1 MLTQQEKDFLHYWE
15 VNREKEGRFTYR
27 LLHGLPQ
34 GIIFGAPI
42 FICFLFRDWY
52 KWLPF
57 VSGEELLVVAIGVFC
72 VVLFYSIFRQQYLW
86 DRKEQQ
92 YKEISARAGAP
103 GAQKPS
109 GLNNDN
115 E

>member
-1 MLTQQEKDFLHYWE
+1 MLTQQEKDFLQYWPLH
-15 VNREKEGRFTYR
+15 RDKESRFSHK
-27 LLHGLPQ
+27 LLYGLPR
-34 GIIFGAPI
+34 GLCFGAPI

-57 VSGEELLVVAIGVFC
+57 VSGEDILVVAIGVFA

-92 YKEISARAGAP
+92 YKEISARAALND
-103 GAQKPS
+103 KP
-109 GLNNDN
+109 
-115 E
+115 